1 MNEKNAVKGEAED
14 PIASGKLAEI
24 IKESMQ
30 VFADFVRADKG
41 DGNVILK
48 VSQQTRTNLEPAV
61 SDLLTPIRT
70 HQQKVCFL

>member
-1 MNEKNAVKGEAED
+1 MNEKNAVKGEEED

-61 SDLLTPIRT
+61 SDLLIPIRT